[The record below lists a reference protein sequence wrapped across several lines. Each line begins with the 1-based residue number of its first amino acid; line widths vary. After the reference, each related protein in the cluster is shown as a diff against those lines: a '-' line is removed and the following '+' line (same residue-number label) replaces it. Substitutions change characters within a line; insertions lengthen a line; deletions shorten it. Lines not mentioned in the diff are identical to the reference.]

1 MRLLAT
7 VLVSSMVLTT
17 GCASMSAFPPS
28 PKQHRYY
35 TKLVSPPD
43 AYYKG
48 LVQGLYDRLT
58 KTAKVNTSWQQL
70 LSMSRGWSIVDK
82 LDRVDDVQAFMR
94 AHKLRFLVKQVREVR
109 ESQRAQRPATVNDAL
124 EAGAVKQAMV
134 HAYYRLK
141 DKLAI

>member
-1 MRLLAT
+1 MRFLAT
-7 VLVSSMVLTT
+7 MVVSSLVLTA
-17 GCASMSAFPPS
+17 GCASMSAFPLS

-35 TKLVSPPD
+35 ARLVSPPD

-58 KTAKVNTSWQQL
+58 KTEKLETSWKQL
-70 LSMSRGWSIVDK
+70 LSMSRGWETVDK
-82 LDRVDDVQAFMR
+82 LDRVEDVQAFMR
-94 AHKLRFLVKQVREVR
+94 THKLRFLVKQVSEVR
-109 ESQRAQRPATVNDAL
+109 KSHRAQRPATVNDAL

-141 DKLAI
+141 TKLAI